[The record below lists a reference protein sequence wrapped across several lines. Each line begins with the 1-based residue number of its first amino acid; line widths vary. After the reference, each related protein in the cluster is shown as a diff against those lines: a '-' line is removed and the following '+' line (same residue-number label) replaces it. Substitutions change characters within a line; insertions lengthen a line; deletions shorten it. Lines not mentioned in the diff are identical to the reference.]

1 MKVVLTWHYLHSQFF
16 CRQFFSKLERRNDV
30 HPVWGT
36 NPWDR
41 ARTKHQELRSLIFAI
56 SGWVLLRT
64 YVFWK
69 VRPCVHNYSGNPDH
83 NMFVIANKVFIFQL
97 DFWTYPS
104 EPGKSVDIHV
114 PHNRMR
120 QFKHA
125 LKRKSISFRI
135 KIRNLQRVI
144 NKAGMRPRAVPFNG
158 KFHSYS
164 QVCLR
169 GIVTEM

>member
-1 MKVVLTWHYLHSQFF
+1 
-16 CRQFFSKLERRNDV
+16 
-30 HPVWGT
+30 
-36 NPWDR
+36 
-41 ARTKHQELRSLIFAI
+41 
-56 SGWVLLRT
+56 
-64 YVFWK
+64 
-69 VRPCVHNYSGNPDH
+69 
-83 NMFVIANKVFIFQL
+83 MFLAPNKVFILQL
-97 DFWTYPS
+97 DFWTHPT
-104 EPGKSVDIHV
+104 EPGKPVDIHV

-164 QVCLR
+164 QVSF
-169 GIVTEM
+169 